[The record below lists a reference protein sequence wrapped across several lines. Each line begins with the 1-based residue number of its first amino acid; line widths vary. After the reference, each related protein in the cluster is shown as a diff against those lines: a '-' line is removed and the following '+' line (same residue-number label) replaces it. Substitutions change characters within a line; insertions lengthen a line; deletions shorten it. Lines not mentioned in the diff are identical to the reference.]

1 MTRPRSAAVATAR
14 ARPRAAGAWRLRL
27 RLRLAAMLVLL
38 PACPLAQAATGG
50 APLPRVMSTNLCA
63 DALLLSLADPAQIV
77 SVSRKSQDAGRSSQA
92 GLARRFPANDGSAEE
107 VIAARPDVVLASR
120 RWQARH
126 QAALFERYGIRVVT
140 VPFPTDWQGIYAS
153 TLKIGGEIGRGEAAQ
168 ARVADV
174 QARIARMQAASTR
187 PSALYL
193 RPNGGTAGAN
203 TYVDAVF
210 QAAGVRNHAS
220 DSGRKGWGRVA
231 LEEVVANPPQ
241 LFITSNLVND
251 GAYARG
257 GFARHPRMQALL
269 ADRPVIR
276 LENNDWGCSNWQ
288 LVEAAEEIAAGLR
301 RLEQAAK

>member
-14 ARPRAAGAWRLRL
+14 ARPRAAGAW

-269 ADRPVIR
+269 ADRPVIC